1 MDSDDEGE
9 SKRARVEGE
18 AEGPPGA
25 EGAATAD
32 GGEPPPP
39 AAEDSSD
46 DEIAQDSK
54 GAEMMGGMSD
64 FEIMMARKRE
74 ERKGRRRRRDIDI
87 INDNDDLIAQ
97 LLQQMRQAADEDR
110 ELNKRNQPAVRK
122 VSMLKCAMSQLI
134 KKDLQLAFLEHNV
147 LNVLCDWLAPMPNR
161 ALPCLLIRESIL
173 KLLMDF
179 PSIDKS
185 LLKQSGI
192 GKAVMY
198 LYKHPK
204 ETKTN
209 RERAGRLISE
219 WARPIFNLS
228 TDFKAMTREER
239 QARDEAMAGTKRKD
253 EPGPSKNKNQ
263 GDSDNTPRRPGE
275 AGWVSRARVPAPSNK
290 DYVYRPKSTCDLD
303 MSRTTKKKMTRYE
316 KQMKKFIDQ
325 KRMRSGS
332 RRAVEI
338 SIEGRKMAL

>member
-1 MDSDDEGE
+1 MLD
-9 SKRARVEGE
+9 AE
-18 AEGPPGA
+18 AAQP
-25 EGAATAD
+25 
-32 GGEPPPP
+32 
-39 AAEDSSD
+39 DSSD
-46 DEIAQDSK
+46 DDIAPDSK
-54 GAEMMGGMSD
+54 SAEAAGGLSD
-64 FEIMMARKRE
+64 FEVMLARKRD
-74 ERKGRRRRRDIDI
+74 ERRGRRRRRDIDI

-97 LLQQMRQAADEDR
+97 LLQSMRQAADEDR
-110 ELNKRNQPAVRK
+110 ELNRKNQPAVKK
-122 VSMLKCAMSQLI
+122 VSMLKTAMSQLI
-134 KKDLQLAFLEHNV
+134 KKDLQLAFLEHNA

-161 ALPCLLIRESIL
+161 ALPCLLIRETVL
-173 KLLMDF
+173 KLLTDF
-179 PSIDKS
+179 PPIDKS

-204 ETKTN
+204 ETKAN

-239 QARDEAMAGTKRKD
+239 QARDEAMAGGRRRD
-253 EPGPSKNKNQ
+253 DPGPSASAQ
-263 GDSDNTPRRPGE
+263 DEPRARRPGE
-275 AGWVSRARVPAPSNK
+275 AGWVARARVPQPSTK

-316 KQMKKFIDQ
+316 KQMKKFVDQ
-325 KRMRSGS
+325 KRLKSGS